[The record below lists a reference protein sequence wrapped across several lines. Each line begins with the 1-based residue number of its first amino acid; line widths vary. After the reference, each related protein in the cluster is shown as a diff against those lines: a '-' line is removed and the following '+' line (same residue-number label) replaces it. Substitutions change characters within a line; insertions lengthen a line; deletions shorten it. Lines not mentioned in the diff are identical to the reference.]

1 MAIASLV
8 MAMLSIL
15 IGPFGFI
22 PAIICGHISRSR
34 IRKNATLA
42 GSGLAK
48 AGLIIGYGF
57 LVLYIGTVTW
67 AFLFWHSYYGS
78 LVH

>member
-1 MAIASLV
+1 MGV
-8 MAMLSIL
+8 LSFV

-22 PAIICGHISRSR
+22 PAIICGHVSRLRLRRNPS
-34 IRKNATLA
+34 LA
-42 GSGLAK
+42 GSGLAT

-57 LVLYIGTVTW
+57 LALFIAVTAW
-67 AFLFWHSYYGS
+67 VVLFWHSYYGS